1 MSSNPSYLD
10 KGKEYSKKALEYDEK
25 NDYKQALEYYKLSI
39 ENLLLHKKIEKNPKI
54 LQIIDK
60 RVKEYLDRAEYLK
73 RILNGEKI
81 KSDDPDK
88 EEDEEN
94 KQRSETVGNAVL
106 KEKPNVHWEDVIGLE
121 KAKEA
126 LQEAVILPIKFP
138 QLFTDKRKPW
148 TGILLFGPPGTGKSF
163 LAKAVA
169 TEADSTFFS
178 VSASSLLSKY
188 LGESE
193 KMVKEL
199 FETARRNKP
208 SIIFVDEVD
217 SLCSSRGDGETEASR
232 RVKTEFLVQMNGVG
246 NSMEGVLMLGA
257 TNIPWQLDTAI
268 RRRFEKRIYIGLP
281 DASARAKMIKWNLG
295 KLHHTLS
302 DEDFKELGK
311 ETDLYSGSDIAVLCK
326 DAIYQPVRTLQA
338 ATHFKYVSGPSPLT
352 GEMCDD
358 LVTPCSPGDPAAME
372 MNWKQI
378 KGDKLV
384 VPPVTML
391 DFMKSLKASRSSVSM
406 DDVNKHRDWAEQF
419 GQDG

>member
-1 MSSNPSYLD
+1 MTSLLD
-10 KGKEYSKKALEYDEK
+10 KGKEFSKKAMEEDEK
-25 NDYKQALEYYKLSI
+25 GNSKEALEYYKKAIDCLVA
-39 ENLLLHKKIEKNPKI
+39 HKKTEKNEKVVN
-54 LQIIDK
+54 IINK
-60 RVKEYLDRAEYLK
+60 RVKEYVERAEYLK
-73 RILNGEKI
+73 RIISGERV

-88 EEDEEN
+88 EEDAEN
-94 KQRSETVGNAVL
+94 KARSDAVGNAVL

-169 TEADSTFFS
+169 TEADSTFYS

-199 FETARRNKP
+199 FETARKNKP

-295 KLHHTLS
+295 KLPNQLT
-302 DEDFKELGK
+302 DNDFKILG
-311 ETDLYSGSDIAVLCK
+311 EQTDLYSGSDIATLCK

-338 ATHFKYVSGPSPLT
+338 ATHFKYVTGPSPIT
-352 GEMCDD
+352 GEIQND
-358 LVTPCSPGDPAAME
+358 LVTPCSPGDKGAME

-378 KGDKLV
+378 EGSKLV
-384 VPPVTML
+384 VPPVTMM
-391 DFMKSLKASRSSVSM
+391 DFMKSIKNSRSSISIE
-406 DDVNKHRDWAEQF
+406 DVNRHREWAEQF

>member
-1 MSSNPSYLD
+1 MSLLD
-10 KGKEYSKKALEYDEK
+10 KAKEFSKIATEEDNNGNTKEALVNYKKAIDCLSAHKKTEK
-25 NDYKQALEYYKLSI
+25 NERLLNIINQRIKDYTERS
-39 ENLLLHKKIEKNPKI
+39 
-54 LQIIDK
+54 
-60 RVKEYLDRAEYLK
+60 EYLK
-73 RILNGEKI
+73 RVSEGEKV

-88 EEDEEN
+88 EEDAEN
-94 KQRSETVGNAVL
+94 KARSSAVSNSVL
-106 KEKPNVHWEDVIGLE
+106 REKPNVHWDDVIGLE

-138 QLFTDKRKPW
+138 QLFTDIRKPW

-199 FETARRNKP
+199 FETARKNKP

-281 DASARAKMIKWNLG
+281 DASARAKMIRWNLG
-295 KLHHTLS
+295 KLTHQLT
-302 DEDFKELGK
+302 DEDFKRLGE
-311 ETDLYSGSDIAVLCK
+311 ETDLYSGSDIATLCK

-338 ATHFKYVSGPSPLT
+338 ATHFKYIRGPSPVN
-352 GEMCDD
+352 GEIRDD
-358 LVTPCSPGDPAAME
+358 LITPCSPGDAGAME
-372 MNWKQI
+372 MNWKQVE
-378 KGDKLV
+378 GSKLV
-384 VPPVTML
+384 VPPVTMM
-391 DFMKSLKASRSSVSM
+391 DFMKSIKNSRSSVSM
-406 DDVNKHRDWAEQF
+406 EDVNKHREWAEQF

>member
-1 MSSNPSYLD
+1 MSSLLD
-10 KGKEYSKKALEYDEK
+10 NAKQYSKKATNEDTKGNSKE
-25 NDYKQALEYYKLSI
+25 AIEYYKSSRMSFERNDRVLDI
-39 ENLLLHKKIEKNPKI
+39 VTQRIKDYNDR
-54 LQIIDK
+54 ID
-60 RVKEYLDRAEYLK
+60 YLDRVLK
-73 RILNGEKI
+73 GETVTT
-81 KSDDPDK
+81 DDPDK
-88 EEDEEN
+88 EANAEA
-94 KQRSETVGNAVL
+94 KSRSDAVSGSVL
-106 KEKPNVHWEDVIGLE
+106 KDKPNVHWDDVI
-121 KAKEA
+121 
-126 LQEAVILPIKFP
+126 
-138 QLFTDKRKPW
+138 DNRRPW

-169 TEADSTFFS
+169 TEADSTFYS

-199 FETARRNKP
+199 FENARKNKP

-281 DASARAKMIKWNLG
+281 DASARAKMIRSNLG
-295 KLHHTLS
+295 KLPHLLKE
-302 DEDFKELGK
+302 EDFKTLG
-311 ETDLYSGSDIAVLCK
+311 EQTNLFSGSDIAILCK
-326 DAIYQPVRTLQA
+326 DAIYQPIRTLQA
-338 ATHFKYVSGPSPLT
+338 ATHFKYVTGPSPID
-352 GEMCDD
+352 GIVSND
-358 LVTPCSPGDPAAME
+358 LITPCSPADVGAME

-378 KGDKLV
+378 QGNKLV
-384 VPPVTML
+384 VPPVRMI
-391 DFMKSLKASRSSVSM
+391 DFMKSILNSRSSVSM

>member
-1 MSSNPSYLD
+1 MSLLD
-10 KGKEYSKKALEYDEK
+10 KAKEFSKKATEEDDKGHNKEAVE
-25 NDYKQALEYYKLSI
+25 NYKKAIDCLVA
-39 ENLLLHKKIEKNPKI
+39 HKKTEHNEKLLNVMNQRI
-54 LQIIDK
+54 
-60 RVKEYLDRAEYLK
+60 KEYVERAEYLK
-73 RILNGEKI
+73 RVQNGEKV

-88 EEDEEN
+88 DKASED
-94 KQRSETVGNAVL
+94 QGRADAVSGSVL
-106 KEKPNVHWEDVIGLE
+106 KDKPNVHWDDVIGLE

-169 TEADSTFFS
+169 TEADSTFYS

-193 KMVKEL
+193 KMVREL

-232 RVKTEFLVQMNGVG
+232 RVKTEFLIQMNGVG

-257 TNIPWQLDTAI
+257 TNIPWMLDTAI

-281 DASARAKMIKWNLG
+281 EAPARSKMIKWNLG
-295 KLHHTLS
+295 KLPNSLT
-302 DEDFKELGK
+302 DQDFKKLGE
-311 ETDLYSGSDIAVLCK
+311 ETKLYSGSDIAILCK

-338 ATHFKYVSGPSPLT
+338 ATHFKYITGKSPIT
-352 GEMCDD
+352 GEMRND
-358 LVTPCSPGDPAAME
+358 LITPCSPGDFGAIE
-372 MNWKQI
+372 MNWKQVE
-378 KGDKLV
+378 GSKLI
-384 VPPVTML
+384 VPPVTMM
-391 DFMKSLKASRSSVSM
+391 DFLKSIRNSRSSVSM
-406 DDVNKHRDWAEQF
+406 DDVDKHKDWAEQF

>member
-1 MSSNPSYLD
+1 MSSLLD
-10 KGKEYSKKALEYDEK
+10 NAKQYSKKATNEDTKGNSKE
-25 NDYKQALEYYKLSI
+25 AIEYYKKAVECLVQ
-39 ENLLLHKKIEKNPKI
+39 HKKFERNDRVLDIVTQRIKDYNDR
-54 LQIIDK
+54 ID
-60 RVKEYLDRAEYLK
+60 YLDRVLK
-73 RILNGEKI
+73 GETVTT
-81 KSDDPDK
+81 DDPDK
-88 EEDEEN
+88 EANAEA
-94 KQRSETVGNAVL
+94 KSRSDAVSGSVL
-106 KEKPNVHWEDVIGLE
+106 KDKPNVHWDDVIGLE

-138 QLFTDKRKPW
+138 QLFTDNRRPW

-169 TEADSTFFS
+169 TEADSTFYS

-199 FETARRNKP
+199 FENARKNKP

-281 DASARAKMIKWNLG
+281 DASARAKMIRSNLG
-295 KLHHTLS
+295 KLPHLLKE
-302 DEDFKELGK
+302 EDFKTLG
-311 ETDLYSGSDIAVLCK
+311 EQTNLFSGSDIAILCK
-326 DAIYQPVRTLQA
+326 DAIYQPIRTLQA
-338 ATHFKYVSGPSPLT
+338 ATHFKYVTGPSPID
-352 GEMCDD
+352 GIVSND
-358 LVTPCSPGDPAAME
+358 LITPCSPADVGAME

-378 KGDKLV
+378 QGNKLV
-384 VPPVTML
+384 VPPVRMI
-391 DFMKSLKASRSSVSM
+391 DFMKSILNSRSSVSM